1 MAEENKTTAEETA
14 EEVKETEAAEDE
26 VTEATPETQAGSE
39 EVEETKE
46 KKLFG
51 KKKKIKKDEKI
62 EELTDRVKRQMAEF
76 ENFRKRTE
84 KEKAGMYAVGAKDV
98 IEKDPSGSR

>member
-14 EEVKETEAAEDE
+14 EEVKETEAVEDE

-46 KKLFG
+46 K
-51 KKKKIKKDEKI
+51 
-62 EELTDRVKRQMAEF
+62 TY
-76 ENFRKRTE
+76 RKR
-84 KEKAGMYAVGAKDV
+84 KSRYVCCGSKRCDR
-98 IEKDPSGSR
+98 KDPSGSR

>member
-1 MAEENKTTAEETA
+1 MTEENKTTAEETA

-51 KKKKIKKDEKI
+51 KKKKDKK
-62 EELTDRVKRQMAEF
+62 LLRQYLVTYIIVLICKNNIFSYGFLCQFF
-76 ENFRKRTE
+76 E
-84 KEKAGMYAVGAKDV
+84 
-98 IEKDPSGSR
+98 I

>member
-1 MAEENKTTAEETA
+1 MTEENKTTAEETA

-51 KKKKIKKDEKI
+51 KRYVCCGSQGC
-62 EELTDRVKRQMAEF
+62 DRE
-76 ENFRKRTE
+76 
-84 KEKAGMYAVGAKDV
+84 
-98 IEKDPSGSR
+98 DPSGSR

>member
-14 EEVKETEAAEDE
+14 EEVKETEAVENE

-51 KKKKIKKDEKI
+51 KRKKIKSEKI
-62 EELTDRVKRQMAEF
+62 EELNRIA
-76 ENFRKRTE
+76 
-84 KEKAGMYAVGAKDV
+84 
-98 IEKDPSGSR
+98 

>member
-39 EVEETKE
+39 EVEENKE

-51 KKKKIKKDEKI
+51 KRKKIKKMKNRR
-62 EELTDRVKRQMAEF
+62 TDRSRKTPDGRVRKLQKTY
-76 ENFRKRTE
+76 RKR
-84 KEKAGMYAVGAKDV
+84 KSRYVCCGSQGCDR
-98 IEKDPSGSR
+98 KDPSGSR

>member
-39 EVEETKE
+39 KWQKT
-46 KKLFG
+46 
-51 KKKKIKKDEKI
+51 
-62 EELTDRVKRQMAEF
+62 R
-76 ENFRKRTE
+76 
-84 KEKAGMYAVGAKDV
+84 
-98 IEKDPSGSR
+98 